1 MSLSIPLYRFA
12 PITHQA
18 LRAAWEDVRLPFVA
32 GLATIAAA
40 LLTQWATGVPLIGL
54 PTFDVAAKAGILLVV
69 FVLYITGTVALLRR
83 LPVPGPA
90 QPFVARL
97 RRLRTGVLS
106 TERVIPAI
114 VSIAVAYMVLVAASI
129 WKRAVGQVVGF
140 GADASLAHLDRTLHG
155 ADPWRLL
162 QPWLGHP
169 AITVVLDRL
178 YALWLPLLVP
188 AIAWFC
194 WYPERAERRR
204 FLLAVSLTWIGLA
217 IILALALPSAGPCY
231 YSSVTGDGG
240 PFGDLMA
247 YLGRVNATSGLAALG
262 LQRWLWW
269 AQESGAAIPYASIAA
284 MPSLHVAFPVLCTL
298 AAWQRSRWFAVAWGV
313 FAILTWLGS
322 IHLGWHYAIDG
333 EVAALAVVGI
343 WAATG
348 RYSTLKP
355 GS

>member
-1 MSLSIPLYRFA
+1 MSLSIPLYWLA

-18 LRAAWEDVRLPFVA
+18 LRAAWEDVRLPFAA

-54 PTFDVAAKAGILLVV
+54 PAFDVAGKAGILLAVL
-69 FVLYITGTVALLRR
+69 VLYIAGAVGLLRR

-90 QPFVARL
+90 QPFVTCWH
-97 RRLRTGVLS
+97 RLRTGVLS
-106 TERVIPAI
+106 TERAIPAI
-114 VSIAVAYMVLVAASI
+114 LSTAVAYLVLVAASI

-140 GADASLAHLDRTLHG
+140 GADPPLAGLDRTLHG

-169 AITVVLDRL
+169 AITVMLDRL
-178 YALWLPLLVP
+178 YALWLPLLVR
-188 AIAWFC
+188 AIAWFS
-194 WYPERAERRR
+194 WYPERTERRR
-204 FLLAVSLTWIGLA
+204 FLLAVSLTWISLA

-247 YLGRVNATSGLAALG
+247 YLGRVNATSGLAALA

-269 AQESGAAIPYASIAA
+269 AQESGAAIPYASISA

-298 AAWQRSRWFAVAWGV
+298 AAWRRSRWLAVAWGV

-333 EVAALAVVGI
+333 EVAAVAVVGI
-343 WAATG
+343 WAGSA
-348 RYSTLKP
+348 RYSALNP
-355 GS
+355 CP